1 MERKRIMINQDTLK
15 IVQTIITGMELTCED
30 QKPIMPSDL
39 VKIINALCTVV
50 GALLSSQDNLDIMD
64 SINKI
69 KDFQKKIEKENI
81 LKTIRKA
88 NDSCDNLSSLLNI
101 EPDELLKRI
110 KDLNIAEEVFL
121 EALKKTNFNHFE
133 ASKLFC
139 ITVDEFSNLLDKDD
153 EYRLCLALNYDS
165 KINFFQCV
173 KKFSLEKILKN
184 IEHSIIMAAL
194 ERTKGKKIKAAEL
207 LGITFRSLRHRMNLL
222 KDFNNN
228 SQYLSKAISTN
239 YLNKLQNMS
248 LDDFLMNIERK
259 ALVEVLEET
268 KNKKTLAAEK
278 LCITFRSL
286 RHRLQRYQIS
296 I

>member
-110 KDLNIAEEVFL
+110 KDLNIAE
-121 EALKKTNFNHFE
+121 
-133 ASKLFC
+133 
-139 ITVDEFSNLLDKDD
+139 
-153 EYRLCLALNYDS
+153 
-165 KINFFQCV
+165 
-173 KKFSLEKILKN
+173 
-184 IEHSIIMAAL
+184 
-194 ERTKGKKIKAAEL
+194 
-207 LGITFRSLRHRMNLL
+207 
-222 KDFNNN
+222 
-228 SQYLSKAISTN
+228 
-239 YLNKLQNMS
+239 
-248 LDDFLMNIERK
+248 
-259 ALVEVLEET
+259 
-268 KNKKTLAAEK
+268 
-278 LCITFRSL
+278 
-286 RHRLQRYQIS
+286 
-296 I
+296 